1 MNPESAPEITN
12 PPPEKTFPE
21 RSAESGEARPKKKPG
36 LLLRPFVRIGQWLD
50 RGLDLEG
57 RDTSGWNTYY
67 YYFRQVAQHR
77 APIKL
82 KYLKWFAMAFNLY
95 FFGSILFSIICGILA
110 ASVPRGAGEGF
121 EGLAIFGYI
130 MLGIGGLASNL
141 LFLLPMMFLPVLVV
155 APVFRLRSKS
165 RALITSRAKEP
176 PLLAHL
182 VQYTSHKGLVQGA
195 LQSFLYTWKR
205 LLILLSPC
213 LAVILLFLAWVFVSD
228 ISSDNLFSEFFDR
241 IRQTGKL
248 AFIGLPK
255 SPFTL
260 AILCVMAVSLFFLMQ
275 PFCYRLD
282 SLIVAICIGAETVML
297 FGFIIA
303 FSWSTGRPVPVASA
317 ASSAEFLAFFSIYA
331 VSCLFAIVYFP
342 LAAADTGEYGL
353 GKRTSR
359 WLRILLYTMAG
370 GFLAGLLSIALSGFL
385 DTTYHDSEGRFIE
398 VLSTFVT
405 LGLFVCITG
414 LLVTSISVTSP
425 LAARQLQT
433 RAKEPFLR
441 KLFDPAS
448 PLSLLPVLALELIAL
463 ATVLILFQAQAS
475 LRTAGDRRLLEAAI
489 LYSWSSRARNAWTA
503 IHFGLA
509 LAYARQRRK
518 PEMKAPWDF
527 HVRFNMTVLVTY
539 VAIQLFLA
547 LTSRSGAGFV
557 GIVLYIVSLIV
568 LFTTFGSLKSPA
580 STYKVE
586 APPEALD
593 QDGEEAS

>member
-1 MNPESAPEITN
+1 MNPEPAPEITN

-57 RDTSGWNTYY
+57 RDTSDWNTYY
-67 YYFRQVAQHR
+67 YYVRQVAQHR

-155 APVFRLRSKS
+155 APVFRLRSKN

-182 VQYTSHKGLVQGA
+182 VQYTSHKGLVQGV
-195 LQSFLYTWKR
+195 LQSFFYTWKR

-213 LAVILLFLAWVFVSD
+213 LVPILLFLAWGIVEGIVSGD
-228 ISSDNLFSEFFDR
+228 L
-241 IRQTGKL
+241 TAA
-248 AFIGLPK
+248 AFLRFA
-255 SPFTL
+255 FTPVS
-260 AILCVMAVSLFFLMQ
+260 AVLCVMAISLFFLMQ

-282 SLIVAICIGAETVML
+282 SLMVAIGIGFETIML
-297 FGFIIA
+297 VRFIIM
-303 FSWSTGRPVPVASA
+303 FKLTPTGLVPAASA
-317 ASSAEFLAFFSIYA
+317 ASSADFLAFSSVYIL
-331 VSCLFAIVYFP
+331 SCLFAIVYFP
-342 LAAADTGEYGL
+342 LAAADTGELGL
-353 GKRTSR
+353 GKQTSR
-359 WLRILLYTMAG
+359 WIRILLYTTAG
-370 GFLAGLLSIALSGFL
+370 VFLALMLLSKSFFA
-385 DTTYHDSEGRFIE
+385 
-398 VLSTFVT
+398 
-405 LGLFVCITG
+405 GLNDYSYQGELVELLAMVMVWGLAICVCG
-414 LLVTSISVTSP
+414 LLVTSMSATSP
-425 LAARQLQT
+425 LAARQLQI
-433 RAKEPFLR
+433 RAKEPFLK

-448 PLSLLPVLALELIAL
+448 PLSLLPALALELITL
-463 ATVLILFQAQAS
+463 ATVFILFQSDREAI
-475 LRTAGDRRLLEAAI
+475 RTPGSYHDVVGTII
-489 LYSWSSRARNAWTA
+489 LYSCGSRARNAWTA

-509 LAYARQRRK
+509 FAYARQRRK

-527 HVRFNMTVLVTY
+527 HVRFNMIVLITY

-547 LTSRSGAGFV
+547 LTSRNGAGFV
-557 GIVLYIVSLIV
+557 GIVLYIVSIIV
-568 LFTTFGSLKSPA
+568 LFTTFGYLKSPA
-580 STYKVE
+580 STYKVVDPQSE
-586 APPEALD
+586 PE
-593 QDGEEAS
+593 QDKEEAS